1 MARIEWVR
9 HRLENWA
16 RWCQQSDSGALG
28 YPSQSAFVRMGVPSG
43 RSNGDSIPVHSIEA
57 GETDD
62 AVKSLQFTQPHLYQA
77 LTLTYAKGLPR
88 HLVAK
93 RMCRA
98 ESTISKNLEDADYA
112 IKRWL
117 DDKQAAKQKMA
128 DVAKKS
134 FTT

>member
-1 MARIEWVR
+1 MARIDWVR

-16 RWCQQSDSGALG
+16 RWCQGGTGPLG
-28 YPSQSAFVRMGVPSG
+28 YPKQSAFTRLYISGG
-43 RSNGDSIPVHSIEA
+43 RSDSVVPISDLEA
-57 GETDD
+57 SETDD
-62 AVKSLQFTQPHLYQA
+62 AVKSLQFTQSHLYDA
-77 LTLTYAKGLPR
+77 LVLTYAKGLPR

-117 DDKQAAKQKMA
+117 DNKQAVKNKQA
-128 DVAKKS
+128 TVKS
-134 FTT
+134 SSAT